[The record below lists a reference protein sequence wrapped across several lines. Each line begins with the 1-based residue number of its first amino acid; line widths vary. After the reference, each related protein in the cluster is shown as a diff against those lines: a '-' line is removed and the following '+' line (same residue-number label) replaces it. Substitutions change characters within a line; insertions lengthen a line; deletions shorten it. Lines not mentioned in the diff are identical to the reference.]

1 MNLEDLISSTI
12 NNNTLVKVNEKIYL
26 TKYQIEVLDR
36 FHIEYNYCS
45 DIKEIIFLIE
55 DILDTDYDEELDELA
70 KNLQEFSYY
79 NFTNK

>member
-1 MNLEDLISSTI
+1 MNLEDLINNTI
-12 NNNTLVKVNEKIYL
+12 NDNTLVKVNEKIYL

-36 FHIEYNYCS
+36 YHIEYNSCS

-55 DILDTDYDEELDELA
+55 DILDVDYDEDLDELA
-70 KNLQEFSYY
+70 KSLQEFNYY